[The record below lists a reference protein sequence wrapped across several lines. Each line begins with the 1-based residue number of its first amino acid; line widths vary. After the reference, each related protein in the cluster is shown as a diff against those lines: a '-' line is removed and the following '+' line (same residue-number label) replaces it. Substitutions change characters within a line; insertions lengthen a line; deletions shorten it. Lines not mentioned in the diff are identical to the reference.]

1 MGGRVI
7 CSSQSIAAGIQRSWG
22 DNSRNKKAGRCHF
35 TPPHPSINN
44 GLSAGTKNILTL
56 VTYLGVTCLHQALP
70 LCASG
75 DLPAQSPALESQCCG
90 PLPQKTRAN
99 PANTSP
105 DLCVLWDRSYGSD
118 RGRSHFTS
126 ISPHTLPPTI
136 SKEILCRQLN

>member
-7 CSSQSIAAGIQRSWG
+7 CSSQSIAAGTQRSWG

-105 DLCVLWDRSYGSD
+105 DLCVLWDLSSGSSWGKCHFARRSL
-118 RGRSHFTS
+118 
-126 ISPHTLPPTI
+126 HTLLSTI
-136 SKEILCRQLN
+136 GKESHCKQLD